1 MIRRP
6 ALPAL
11 LLLTACGGPVMPE
24 PPRPPD
30 LTIGIRT
37 EKPAPET
44 GICWAG
50 EEGRWFEAPC
60 PDLMTPERIA
70 TLQRALEAR
79 GLYAGEITEELDT
92 RTRSGIRKL
101 QAPLGLDSDR
111 LSLAAARA
119 LGLVPIE
126 LSLPEEEE
134 EPESPLPDPADP
146 ADETES

>member
-6 ALPAL
+6 ALLAL

-37 EKPAPET
+37 EKPAPEA

-126 LSLPEEEE
+126 LSLPEED
-134 EPESPLPDPADP
+134 EPESPLPDPAGP
-146 ADETES
+146 ADATES

>member
-6 ALPAL
+6 ALLAL

-30 LTIGIRT
+30 LALGLRS
-37 EKPAPET
+37 EKPAPEA

-50 EEGRWFEAPC
+50 AEGRWFEAPC
-60 PDLMTPERIA
+60 PELMTSERIA
-70 TLQRALEAR
+70 TLQRALEVR
-79 GLYAGEITEELDT
+79 GLYAGEITGELDK

-111 LSLAAARA
+111 LSLAAARS

-134 EPESPLPDPADP
+134 PAPPPPDAADP
-146 ADETES
+146 ADAAET